1 MECEIYVGEIANPA
15 VCSKRATLLG
25 NVDRAN
31 RKAAVRAE
39 LTKRLDVAC
48 RYSGR
53 GRSSQY
59 HSRILDRWAANTA
72 ALKGPRRKTPCRSR
86 ALLVDWLNLL
96 STDGGDTGGFMKK
109 ISRSNRIKNV
119 VSLQVA
125 REHARQP
132 RCASNRHVSK
142 RSNQRLLERLEGENA
157 QLRDSVVDLMLQIQ
171 ALRDG
176 AR

>member
-1 MECEIYVGEIANPA
+1 MECEICVGEIANPA

-39 LTKRLDVAC
+39 LTKRLDVKSVGI
-48 RYSGR
+48 RG

-59 HSRILDRWAANTA
+59 HFRILDRWAANTA
-72 ALKGPRRKTPCRSR
+72 ALKAPRRKTPCRSR
-86 ALLVDWLNLL
+86 ALLVDC
-96 STDGGDTGGFMKK
+96 STCCQPMVGILGFMKE

-119 VSLQVA
+119 VSLQLA

-132 RCASNRHVSK
+132 GGASNRHVSQ
-142 RSNQRLLERLEGENA
+142 RSNQRLLERLEAENA
-157 QLRDSVVDLMLQIQ
+157 QLRGSVVDLMLQFQ